1 MRVIDSVK
9 LPDYSQWC
17 SSFVEEIITEMELR
31 IGEQKVETVQIVYID
46 GKRIYLSIC
55 GFPFIVRTWDYI
67 PCEYDKKGKVCGEE
81 VHYTVFLDQEY
92 YLPDGTQSMNG
103 EPLCSGVKI
112 IRWSNE

>member
-17 SSFVEEIITEMELR
+17 SSFVEDIISEIKLS
-31 IGEQKVETVQIVYID
+31 IGGQEVETVQIVDID

-55 GFPFIVRTWDYI
+55 GVPFIIRTWDYI
-67 PCEYDKKGKVCGEE
+67 PCEYDKKGKPCGEN
-81 VHYTVFLDQEY
+81 VRYTLFLDREH

-103 EPLCSGVKI
+103 EPLCSGVKTI
-112 IRWSNE
+112 HWSNE